1 MKASKLKGR
10 KILEVT
16 LTRVLKQTGLK
27 DNCPYLKE
35 VEKRRQEVRKGHKIG
50 IKKAKERRLAELQ
63 ERAHAYV
70 TEGDFPTEKL
80 YKKSSIAKY
89 LK

>member
-1 MKASKLKGR
+1 MKTSKLKDR

-35 VEKRRQEVRKGHKIG
+35 VEKRRREVRKEHKIG

-63 ERAHAYV
+63 ERAHTYP
-70 TEGDFPTEKL
+70 TEGNFPTENICKKL
-80 YKKSSIAKY
+80 PTAKDP
-89 LK
+89 K